1 MLELERK
8 RREKTMMRVGRRIG
22 LFLAAAL
29 VLSGCGN
36 GAAGSG
42 SSAAQ
47 TEAETSQASTERAS
61 ETAVTSLPQID
72 ATKWQYNSDDKVYWQ
87 TGISYCENPADEDY
101 ETLGIFVP
109 AAYMNAKDNGDG
121 TFTCAINSQATVEG
135 YTADSAPIVIPVN
148 TPGYSAMAAPTDYVT
163 DSASYTSAGFIYVA
177 AGCRGRDAGA
187 PAGVT
192 DLKAAIRYIRYNDGV
207 IPGDVDR
214 VFSFGMSG
222 GGAQSALL
230 GATGDSEDYEPYLT
244 AIGAV
249 AGVSD
254 AVTGSM
260 CWCPIT
266 ELDYADEAYEW
277 NLGNTRTDLTE
288 QEQTLSNGMAEAF
301 AQYINDLGLKDSSG
315 NALTLTESQDGIYQS
330 GTYYEY
336 LKGVVETSLNN
347 FLEDTTF
354 PYTIETKKGP
364 QGGGRGQGG
373 QKPDGAP
380 QDENGVPDDLKKADA
395 QNDGKQGDRPDG
407 TPGQGDPGADKDDN
421 KRTDNSVKAA
431 PENNGNAPVDKT
443 SEKPDDKA
451 APQGDKAP
459 NGDAAPAAG
468 NGAPDFYA
476 MDGVDRNLSTGGVTL
491 SGTYETA
498 QDYIDALNADG
509 TWVNYDSATNTA
521 TITSI
526 ADFTNACKR
535 ASKGIGAF
543 DALDESQAE
552 NTLFGYGDGT
562 TSHFDATLAEL
573 LKDDKTYGAAFT
585 EAMEKTDSEGNTVTE
600 RGNMYNPLYYLSS
613 YYDGYQK
620 STVADYWRIRTGI
633 AQSDT
638 SLTTEVNL
646 ALALKN
652 YGADVDFATIWG
664 EGHTMAESTGDS
676 TTNFIEW
683 VNKCLK

>member
-1 MLELERK
+1 
-8 RREKTMMRVGRRIG
+8 MMKVGRRIG

-29 VLSGCGN
+29 ILSGCSNSASGI
-36 GAAGSG
+36 G

-47 TEAETSQASTERAS
+47 TEAETSQAETERAG

-72 ATKWQYNSDDKVYWQ
+72 STKWQYNSDDKVYWQ
-87 TGISYCENPADEDY
+87 TGISYCENPADENY

-121 TFTCAINSQATVEG
+121 TFTCKINNQVAVKG

-148 TPGYSAMAAPTDYVT
+148 TPGYSAMEAPTDYVA
-163 DSASYTSAGFIYVA
+163 DSVSYTSAGFIYVA
-177 AGCRGRDAGA
+177 AGCRGCDAGA

-249 AGVSD
+249 SGVSD

-277 NLGNTRTDLTE
+277 NLGSTRTDLTE

-301 AQYINDLGLKDSSG
+301 ATYINELGLKDSSG
-315 NALTLTESQDGIYQS
+315 NALTLTESEEGIYQS

-354 PYTIETKKGP
+354 PYTVETKKGP
-364 QGGGRGQGG
+364 RGGGRDQDG
-373 QKPDGAP
+373 QKS
-380 QDENGVPDDLKKADA
+380 
-395 QNDGKQGDRPDG
+395 DG
-407 TPGQGDPGADKDDN
+407 TPG
-421 KRTDNSVKAA
+421 
-431 PENNGNAPVDKT
+431 
-443 SEKPDDKA
+443 
-451 APQGDKAP
+451 QGDKAP
-459 NGDAAPAAG
+459 NGDAAPDAG
-468 NGAPDFYA
+468 NGTLDFYA
-476 MDGVDRNLSTGGVTL
+476 MDGVDRNLATGGVTL

-509 TWVNYDSATNTA
+509 TWVNYDSAANTA

-573 LKDDKTYGAAFT
+573 LKDDATYGAAFA
-585 EAMEKTDSEGNTVTE
+585 EAMEKTDSEGKTVTE

-620 STVADYWRIRTGI
+620 STVANYWRIRTGI

-646 ALALKN
+646 MLALKN

-664 EGHTMAESTGDS
+664 EGHTMAESTGDYV
-676 TTNFIEW
+676 TNFIEW

>member
-1 MLELERK
+1 
-8 RREKTMMRVGRRIG
+8 MMKVGKRIG
-22 LFLAAAL
+22 LFLVAAL
-29 VLSGCGN
+29 ILSGCSN
-36 GAAGSG
+36 SAAGSG

-47 TEAETSQASTERAS
+47 TETETSQAETERVG

-72 ATKWQYNSDDKVYWQ
+72 STKWQYNSEDKVYWQ
-87 TGISYCENPADEDY
+87 TGISYCENPADENY
-101 ETLGIFVP
+101 ETLGIFIP

-121 TFTCAINSQATVEG
+121 TFTCKINNQVAVKG
-135 YTADSAPIVIPVN
+135 YTAASAPIVIPVN
-148 TPGYSAMAAPTDYVT
+148 TPGYSAIKAPTDYVT

-249 AGVSD
+249 SGVSD

-277 NLGNTRTDLTE
+277 NLGSTRTDLTE

-315 NALTLTESQDGIYQS
+315 NALTLTESEEGIYQS

-354 PYTIETKKGP
+354 PYTVETKKGP
-364 QGGGRGQGG
+364 RGGGRDKGG
-373 QKPDGAP
+373 QKPDEP
-380 QDENGVPDDLKKADA
+380 HE
-395 QNDGKQGDRPDG
+395 
-407 TPGQGDPGADKDDN
+407 
-421 KRTDNSVKAA
+421 
-431 PENNGNAPVDKT
+431 
-443 SEKPDDKA
+443 
-451 APQGDKAP
+451 QGDKAP
-459 NGDAAPAAG
+459 NGDAAPDAG
-468 NGAPDFYA
+468 NGAPDFYT

-509 TWVNYDSATNTA
+509 TWVNYDSAANTA

-573 LKDDKTYGAAFT
+573 LKDDATYGATFA
-585 EAMEKTDSEGNTVTE
+585 EAMEKTDSEGKTVTE
-600 RGNMYNPLYYLSS
+600 RGNMYNPLYYLSG

-620 STVADYWRIRTGI
+620 STVADHWRIRTGI

>member
-1 MLELERK
+1 MEHNDVGK
-8 RREKTMMRVGRRIG
+8 GEKIMVRVGRRIG

-29 VLSGCGN
+29 VLSGCSN
-36 GAAGSG
+36 NAAGNG

-47 TEAETSQASTERAS
+47 TETETSQAATERAG

-72 ATKWQYNSDDKVYWQ
+72 STKWKYNSDDKVYWQ
-87 TGISYCENPADEDY
+87 TGISYCADPADEKY

-121 TFTCAINSQATVEG
+121 TFTCTINNQAAVKG

-148 TPGYSAMAAPTDYVT
+148 TPGYSAMAAPTDYVA
-163 DSASYTSAGFIYVA
+163 DSASYTDAGFIYVA

-230 GATGDSEDYEPYLT
+230 GATGDSEDYESYLT
-244 AIGAV
+244 VIGAV
-249 AGVSD
+249 SGVSD

-288 QEQTLSNGMAEAF
+288 KEQTLSDQMAEAF
-301 AQYINDLGLKDSSG
+301 AKYINDLGLKDASG
-315 NALTLTESQDGIYQS
+315 NTLTLEESENGIYQA

-336 LKGVVETSLNN
+336 LKGVVENSLNN

-364 QGGGRGQGG
+364 QDGGRGQGG
-373 QKPDGAP
+373 KKPDGAP
-380 QDENGVPDDLKKADA
+380 QDENGGHKPDGASTDGNRVPQDGKMADG
-395 QNDGKQGDRPDG
+395 QNDGKTDQNMTEENKAGDVP
-407 TPGQGDPGADKDDN
+407 AEA
-421 KRTDNSVKAA
+421 V
-431 PENNGNAPVDKT
+431 PENNGKSL
-443 SEKPDDKA
+443 SEKSPEGKVAADGATPDT
-451 APQGDKAP
+451 
-459 NGDAAPAAG
+459 G
-468 NGAPDFYA
+468 NGTPDFYA

-562 TSHFDATLAEL
+562 TSHFDATLADL
-573 LKDDKTYGAAFT
+573 LNDDETYGAAFT
-585 EAMEKTDSEGNTVTE
+585 EAMEKTDSEGKTVTE
-600 RGNMYNPLYYLSS
+600 RGNMYNPLYYLSA

-620 STVADYWRIRTGI
+620 STVAGYWRIRTGI

-638 SLTTEVNL
+638 ALTTEVNL
-646 ALALKN
+646 ALVLKN

>member
-1 MLELERK
+1 MEHNDVGKGE
-8 RREKTMMRVGRRIG
+8 ESMVRVGRRIV

-29 VLSGCGN
+29 VLSGCSN
-36 GAAGSG
+36 HAAENG

-47 TEAETSQASTERAS
+47 TETETSQAETERTGG
-61 ETAVTSLPQID
+61 TAVTSLPQID
-72 ATKWQYNSDDKVYWQ
+72 ATKWKYNSDGKVYWQ
-87 TGISYCENPADEDY
+87 TGISYCADPADEEY

-121 TFTCAINSQATVEG
+121 TFTCTINSQAAVKG

-148 TPGYSAMAAPTDYVT
+148 TPGYSAMTAPTDYVA
-163 DSASYTSAGFIYVA
+163 DSASYTAAGFIYVA

-249 AGVSD
+249 SGVSD

-277 NLGNTRTDLTE
+277 NLGSTRTDLTE

-315 NALTLTESQDGIYQS
+315 NVLTLTESEEGIYQS

-354 PYTIETKKGP
+354 PYTVETKKGP
-364 QGGGRGQGG
+364 RGGGGR
-373 QKPDGAP
+373 P
-380 QDENGVPDDLKKADA
+380 
-395 QNDGKQGDRPDG
+395 DGKQAQGTSDENKAGDDTTKTRTEKNRKASEEK
-407 TPGQGDPGADKDDN
+407 TPEDKNAD
-421 KRTDNSVKAA
+421 
-431 PENNGNAPVDKT
+431 
-443 SEKPDDKA
+443 
-451 APQGDKAP
+451 
-459 NGDAAPAAG
+459 GDAASDKG

-476 MDGVDRNLSTGGVTL
+476 IDGVDRNLSTGGVTL
-491 SGTYETA
+491 SGTYETV

-509 TWVNYDSATNTA
+509 TWVNYDGATNTA

-573 LKDDKTYGAAFT
+573 LKDDETYGAAFT
-585 EAMEKTDSEGNTVTE
+585 EAMEKTDSQGNTVTE
-600 RGNMYNPLYYLSS
+600 RGNMYNPLYYLSN

-646 ALALKN
+646 VLALRN
-652 YGADVDFATIWG
+652 YGADVDFAPIWG

-676 TTNFIEW
+676 VTNFIEW

>member
-1 MLELERK
+1 MEHNDVGKGE
-8 RREKTMMRVGRRIG
+8 ESMVRVGRRIG

-29 VLSGCGN
+29 VLSGCSN
-36 GAAGSG
+36 HAAENG

-47 TEAETSQASTERAS
+47 TETETSQAETERAGG
-61 ETAVTSLPQID
+61 TAVTSLPQID
-72 ATKWQYNSDDKVYWQ
+72 ATKWKYNSDDKVYWQ
-87 TGISYCENPADEDY
+87 TGISYCADPADEEY
-101 ETLGIFVP
+101 EMLGIFVP

-121 TFTCAINSQATVEG
+121 TFTCTINSQAAVKG

-148 TPGYSAMAAPTDYVT
+148 TPGYSAMTAPTDYVA
-163 DSASYTSAGFIYVA
+163 DSASYTAAGFIYVA

-249 AGVSD
+249 SGVSD

-315 NALTLTESQDGIYQS
+315 NVLTLTESEEGIYRS

-354 PYTIETKKGP
+354 PYTVETKKGR

-373 QKPDGAP
+373 QKPDGT
-380 QDENGVPDDLKKADA
+380 L
-395 QNDGKQGDRPDG
+395 
-407 TPGQGDPGADKDDN
+407 GQGD
-421 KRTDNSVKAA
+421 
-431 PENNGNAPVDKT
+431 
-443 SEKPDDKA
+443 
-451 APQGDKAP
+451 
-459 NGDAAPAAG
+459 
-468 NGAPDFYA
+468 PDFYA

-498 QDYIDALNADG
+498 QDYIDSLNADG
-509 TWVNYDSATNTA
+509 TWINYDSAANTA

-562 TSHFDATLAEL
+562 TSHFDATLADL
-573 LKDDKTYGAAFT
+573 LKNDETYGAAFT
-585 EAMEKTDSEGNTVTE
+585 EAMEKTDSEGKTVTE
-600 RGNMYNPLYYLSS
+600 RGNMYNPLYYLSG

-652 YGADVDFATIWG
+652 YGVDVDFATIWG

-676 TTNFIEW
+676 VTNFIEW

>member
-1 MLELERK
+1 MEHNDVGKGE
-8 RREKTMMRVGRRIG
+8 ESMVRVGRRIV

-29 VLSGCGN
+29 VLSGCSN
-36 GAAGSG
+36 HAAENG

-47 TEAETSQASTERAS
+47 TETETSQAETERTGG
-61 ETAVTSLPQID
+61 TAVTSLPQID
-72 ATKWQYNSDDKVYWQ
+72 ATKWKYNSDGKVYWQ
-87 TGISYCENPADEDY
+87 TGISYCADPADEEY

-121 TFTCAINSQATVEG
+121 TFTCTINSQAAVKG

-148 TPGYSAMAAPTDYVT
+148 TPGYSAMTAPTDYVA
-163 DSASYTSAGFIYVA
+163 DSASYTAAGFIYVA

-249 AGVSD
+249 SGVSD

-277 NLGNTRTDLTE
+277 NLGSTRTDLTE

-315 NALTLTESQDGIYQS
+315 NVLTLTESEEGIYQS

-354 PYTIETKKGP
+354 PYTVETKKGP
-364 QGGGRGQGG
+364 RGGGGR
-373 QKPDGAP
+373 P
-380 QDENGVPDDLKKADA
+380 
-395 QNDGKQGDRPDG
+395 DGKQAQGTSDENKAGDDTAKIRAEKNRKASEEK
-407 TPGQGDPGADKDDN
+407 TPEDKNAD
-421 KRTDNSVKAA
+421 
-431 PENNGNAPVDKT
+431 
-443 SEKPDDKA
+443 
-451 APQGDKAP
+451 
-459 NGDAAPAAG
+459 GDAASDKG

-476 MDGVDRNLSTGGVTL
+476 IDGVDRNLSTGGVTL
-491 SGTYETA
+491 SGTYETV

-509 TWVNYDSATNTA
+509 TWVNYDGATNTA

-562 TSHFDATLAEL
+562 TSHFDATLAAL
-573 LKDDKTYGAAFT
+573 LKDDETYGAAFT
-585 EAMEKTDSEGNTVTE
+585 EAMEKTDSQGNTVTE
-600 RGNMYNPLYYLSS
+600 RGNMYNPLYYLSN

-646 ALALKN
+646 VLALRN
-652 YGADVDFATIWG
+652 YGADVDFAPIWG

-676 TTNFIEW
+676 VTNFIEW

>member
-1 MLELERK
+1 MEHNDVGKGE
-8 RREKTMMRVGRRIG
+8 ESMVRVGRRIV

-29 VLSGCGN
+29 VLSGCSN
-36 GAAGSG
+36 HAAENG

-47 TEAETSQASTERAS
+47 TETETSQAETERTGG
-61 ETAVTSLPQID
+61 TAVTSLPQID
-72 ATKWQYNSDDKVYWQ
+72 ATKWKYNSDGKVYWQ
-87 TGISYCENPADEDY
+87 TGISYCADPADEEY

-121 TFTCAINSQATVEG
+121 TFTCTINSQAAVKG

-148 TPGYSAMAAPTDYVT
+148 TPGYSAMTGPTDYVT
-163 DSASYTSAGFIYVA
+163 DSASYTGAGFIYVA

-249 AGVSD
+249 SGVSD

-277 NLGNTRTDLTE
+277 NLGSTRTDLTE

-315 NALTLTESQDGIYQS
+315 NVLTLTESEEGIYQS

-354 PYTIETKKGP
+354 PYTVETKKGR

-373 QKPDGAP
+373 QKPDGT
-380 QDENGVPDDLKKADA
+380 L
-395 QNDGKQGDRPDG
+395 
-407 TPGQGDPGADKDDN
+407 GQGD
-421 KRTDNSVKAA
+421 
-431 PENNGNAPVDKT
+431 
-443 SEKPDDKA
+443 
-451 APQGDKAP
+451 
-459 NGDAAPAAG
+459 
-468 NGAPDFYA
+468 PDFYA
-476 MDGVDRNLSTGGVTL
+476 MDGVDRNLSTRGVTF

-509 TWVNYDSATNTA
+509 TWINYDSAANTA

-562 TSHFDATLAEL
+562 TSHFDATLADL
-573 LKDDKTYGAAFT
+573 LKNDETYGAAFT
-585 EAMEKTDSEGNTVTE
+585 EAMEKTDPEGKTVTE
-600 RGNMYNPLYYLSS
+600 RGNMYNPLYYLSG

-652 YGADVDFATIWG
+652 YGVDVDFATIWG
-664 EGHTMAESTGDS
+664 GGHTMAESTGDS
-676 TTNFIEW
+676 VTNFIEW

>member
-1 MLELERK
+1 
-8 RREKTMMRVGRRIG
+8 MMRVGRRIG

-29 VLSGCGN
+29 VLSGCSN

-42 SSAAQ
+42 STAAQ
-47 TEAETSQASTERAS
+47 TEAETSQAETERAS
-61 ETAVTSLPQID
+61 GTAVTSLPQID
-72 ATKWQYNSDDKVYWQ
+72 STKWQYNSDDKVYWQ

-121 TFTCAINSQATVEG
+121 TFTCEINSQATVEG

-249 AGVSD
+249 SGVSD

-315 NALTLTESQDGIYQS
+315 NVLTLTESEDGIYQS

-380 QDENGVPDDLKKADA
+380 N
-395 QNDGKQGDRPDG
+395 
-407 TPGQGDPGADKDDN
+407 
-421 KRTDNSVKAA
+421 
-431 PENNGNAPVDKT
+431 
-443 SEKPDDKA
+443 DKA

-459 NGDAAPAAG
+459 NGEKTQNGADSQNGDKAPNGDAAPDAG

-498 QDYIDALNADG
+498 QDYINALNADG

-552 NTLFGYGDGT
+552 NTLFGYGDST
-562 TSHFDATLAEL
+562 TSHFDATLADL
-573 LKDDKTYGAAFT
+573 LKDDETYGAAFT

-613 YYDGYQK
+613 YYDGYQE

>member
-1 MLELERK
+1 
-8 RREKTMMRVGRRIG
+8 MMKVGKRIG
-22 LFLAAAL
+22 LFLVAAL
-29 VLSGCGN
+29 ILSGCSN
-36 GAAGSG
+36 SAAGSG

-47 TEAETSQASTERAS
+47 TETETSQAETERVG

-72 ATKWQYNSDDKVYWQ
+72 STKWQYNSEDKVYWQ
-87 TGISYCENPADEDY
+87 TGISYCENPADENY
-101 ETLGIFVP
+101 ETLGIFIP

-121 TFTCAINSQATVEG
+121 TFTCEINNQAAVQG

-148 TPGYSAMAAPTDYVT
+148 TPGYSAMEAPTDYVT
-163 DSASYTSAGFIYVA
+163 DSVSYTSAGFIYVA

-230 GATGDSEDYEPYLT
+230 GATGDSEEYEPYLT

-249 AGVSD
+249 SGVSD

-277 NLGNTRTDLTE
+277 NLGNTRTALTE

-301 AQYINDLGLKDSSG
+301 ATYINELGLKDSSG
-315 NALTLTESQDGIYQS
+315 NALTLTESESGVYQS

-336 LKGVVETSLNN
+336 LKEVVETSLNN

-354 PYTIETKKGP
+354 PYTVETKKGP
-364 QGGGRGQGG
+364 RGGGRDQGG
-373 QKPDGAP
+373 QKS
-380 QDENGVPDDLKKADA
+380 
-395 QNDGKQGDRPDG
+395 DG
-407 TPGQGDPGADKDDN
+407 TPGQGDH
-421 KRTDNSVKAA
+421 
-431 PENNGNAPVDKT
+431 
-443 SEKPDDKA
+443 
-451 APQGDKAP
+451 
-459 NGDAAPAAG
+459 
-468 NGAPDFYA
+468 DFYA
-476 MDGVDRNLSTGGVTL
+476 MDGVDRNLSTGGVTI

-521 TITSI
+521 AITSI

-573 LKDDKTYGAAFT
+573 LKDDETYGAAFT
-585 EAMEKTDSEGNTVTE
+585 EAMEKTDSEGKTVTE

-620 STVADYWRIRTGI
+620 STVANYWRIRTGI

-646 ALALKN
+646 MLALKN

>member
-1 MLELERK
+1 
-8 RREKTMMRVGRRIG
+8 MMKVGKRIG
-22 LFLAAAL
+22 LFLVAAL
-29 VLSGCGN
+29 ILSGCSN
-36 GAAGSG
+36 SAAGSG

-47 TEAETSQASTERAS
+47 TETETSQAETERVG

-72 ATKWQYNSDDKVYWQ
+72 STKWQYNSEDKVYWQ
-87 TGISYCENPADEDY
+87 TGISYCENPADENY
-101 ETLGIFVP
+101 ETLGIFIP

-121 TFTCAINSQATVEG
+121 TFTCKINNQVAVKG
-135 YTADSAPIVIPVN
+135 YTAASAPIVIPVN
-148 TPGYSAMAAPTDYVT
+148 TPGYSAIKAPTDYVT
-163 DSASYTSAGFIYVA
+163 DSASYTSAGFIYVV

-249 AGVSD
+249 SGVSD

-277 NLGNTRTDLTE
+277 NLGSTRTDLTE

-315 NALTLTESQDGIYQS
+315 NALTLTESEEGIYQS

-354 PYTIETKKGP
+354 PYTVETKKGP
-364 QGGGRGQGG
+364 RGGGRDQGG
-373 QKPDGAP
+373 QKPDEP
-380 QDENGVPDDLKKADA
+380 HE
-395 QNDGKQGDRPDG
+395 
-407 TPGQGDPGADKDDN
+407 
-421 KRTDNSVKAA
+421 
-431 PENNGNAPVDKT
+431 
-443 SEKPDDKA
+443 
-451 APQGDKAP
+451 QGDKAP
-459 NGDAAPAAG
+459 NGDAAPDAG
-468 NGAPDFYA
+468 NGAPDFYT

-509 TWVNYDSATNTA
+509 TWVNYDSAANTA

-573 LKDDKTYGAAFT
+573 LKDDATYGATFA
-585 EAMEKTDSEGNTVTE
+585 EAMEKTDSEGKTVTE
-600 RGNMYNPLYYLSS
+600 RGNMYNPLYYLSG

-620 STVADYWRIRTGI
+620 STVADHWRIRTGI

-683 VNKCLK
+683 VNKCLN

>member
-1 MLELERK
+1 
-8 RREKTMMRVGRRIG
+8 MMKVGKQIG
-22 LFLAAAL
+22 LFLVAAL
-29 VLSGCGN
+29 ILSGCSN
-36 GAAGSG
+36 SAAGSG

-47 TEAETSQASTERAS
+47 TETETSQAETERVG

-72 ATKWQYNSDDKVYWQ
+72 STKWQYNSEDKVYWQ
-87 TGISYCENPADEDY
+87 TGISYCENPADENY
-101 ETLGIFVP
+101 ETLGIFIP

-121 TFTCAINSQATVEG
+121 TFTCKINNQVAVKG
-135 YTADSAPIVIPVN
+135 YTAASAPIVIPVN
-148 TPGYSAMAAPTDYVT
+148 TPGYSAIKAPTDYVT
-163 DSASYTSAGFIYVA
+163 ASVSYTSTGFIYVA

-249 AGVSD
+249 SGVSD

-277 NLGNTRTDLTE
+277 NLGSTRTDLTE
-288 QEQTLSNGMAEAF
+288 QEQTLSNGMAGAF

-315 NALTLTESQDGIYQS
+315 NALTLTESEEGIYQS

-354 PYTIETKKGP
+354 PYTVETKKGP
-364 QGGGRGQGG
+364 RGGGRDQGG
-373 QKPDGAP
+373 QKPDETHEQGDSVANKG
-380 QDENGVPDDLKKADA
+380 DNITTDDSMKAALK
-395 QNDGKQGDRPDG
+395 NDGNVP
-407 TPGQGDPGADKDDN
+407 TDK
-421 KRTDNSVKAA
+421 
-431 PENNGNAPVDKT
+431 P
-443 SEKPDDKA
+443 SEKSEDKA
-451 APQGDKAP
+451 APRGDKAP
-459 NGDAAPAAG
+459 NGDA
-468 NGAPDFYA
+468 APDFYA

-509 TWVNYDSATNTA
+509 TWVNYDSAANTA

-573 LKDDKTYGAAFT
+573 LKDDATYGATFA
-585 EAMEKTDSEGNTVTE
+585 EAMEKTDSEGKTVTE
-600 RGNMYNPLYYLSS
+600 RGNMYNPLYYLSG

-620 STVADYWRIRTGI
+620 STVADHWRIRTGI

-652 YGADVDFATIWG
+652 YGAKAIRWQRAPGTLRRTLLSGLISV
-664 EGHTMAESTGDS
+664 
-676 TTNFIEW
+676 
-683 VNKCLK
+683 

>member
-1 MLELERK
+1 MERK
-8 RREKTMMRVGRRIG
+8 RRETIIMKVGKQIG
-22 LFLAAAL
+22 LFLVAAL
-29 VLSGCGN
+29 ILSGCSN
-36 GAAGSG
+36 SAAGSG

-47 TEAETSQASTERAS
+47 TETETSQAETERVG

-72 ATKWQYNSDDKVYWQ
+72 STKWQYNSEDKVYWQ
-87 TGISYCENPADEDY
+87 TGISYCENPADENY
-101 ETLGIFVP
+101 ETLGIFIP

-121 TFTCAINSQATVEG
+121 TFTCKINNQVAVKG
-135 YTADSAPIVIPVN
+135 YTAASAPIVIPVN
-148 TPGYSAMAAPTDYVT
+148 TPGYSAIKAPTDYVT
-163 DSASYTSAGFIYVA
+163 DSTSYTSAGFIYVA

-249 AGVSD
+249 SGVSD

-266 ELDYADEAYEW
+266 ELDYADETYEW
-277 NLGNTRTDLTE
+277 NLGSTRTDLTE
-288 QEQTLSNGMAEAF
+288 QEQMLSNGMAEAF

-315 NALTLTESQDGIYQS
+315 NALTLTESEEGIYQS

-354 PYTIETKKGP
+354 PYTVETKKGP
-364 QGGGRGQGG
+364 RGGGRDQGG
-373 QKPDGAP
+373 QKPDEP
-380 QDENGVPDDLKKADA
+380 HE
-395 QNDGKQGDRPDG
+395 
-407 TPGQGDPGADKDDN
+407 
-421 KRTDNSVKAA
+421 
-431 PENNGNAPVDKT
+431 
-443 SEKPDDKA
+443 
-451 APQGDKAP
+451 QGDKAP
-459 NGDAAPAAG
+459 NGDAAPDAG

-509 TWVNYDSATNTA
+509 TWVNYDSAANTA

-526 ADFTNACKR
+526 ADFTSACKR

-573 LKDDKTYGAAFT
+573 LKDDETYGAAFT
-585 EAMEKTDSEGNTVTE
+585 EAMEKTDSEGKTVTE

-620 STVADYWRIRTGI
+620 STVANYWRIRTGI

-646 ALALKN
+646 MLALKN
-652 YGADVDFATIWG
+652 YGVDVDFATIWG

>member
-1 MLELERK
+1 
-8 RREKTMMRVGRRIG
+8 MMKVGKRIG
-22 LFLAAAL
+22 LFLVAAL
-29 VLSGCGN
+29 ILSGCSN
-36 GAAGSG
+36 SAAGSG

-47 TEAETSQASTERAS
+47 TETETSQAETERIG
-61 ETAVTSLPQID
+61 ETAVTSLSQID
-72 ATKWQYNSDDKVYWQ
+72 STKWQYNSEDKVYWQ
-87 TGISYCENPADEDY
+87 TGISYCENPADENY
-101 ETLGIFVP
+101 ETLGIFIP
-109 AAYMNAKDNGDG
+109 AAYMHAKDNGDG
-121 TFTCAINSQATVEG
+121 TFTCKINNQVAVKG
-135 YTADSAPIVIPVN
+135 YTAASAPIVIPVN
-148 TPGYSAMAAPTDYVT
+148 TPGYSAIKAPADYVT

-249 AGVSD
+249 SGVSD
-254 AVTGSM
+254 AVTSSM

-277 NLGNTRTDLTE
+277 NLGSTRTDLTE

-315 NALTLTESQDGIYQS
+315 NVLTLTESEEGIYQS

-354 PYTIETKKGP
+354 PYTVETKKGP
-364 QGGGRGQGG
+364 RGGGRDQGG
-373 QKPDGAP
+373 QKPDETHEQGDSVANKG
-380 QDENGVPDDLKKADA
+380 DNKTTDDSVKVALE
-395 QNDGKQGDRPDG
+395 NDGNVP
-407 TPGQGDPGADKDDN
+407 ADK
-421 KRTDNSVKAA
+421 
-431 PENNGNAPVDKT
+431 P
-443 SEKPDDKA
+443 SEKSEDKA

-459 NGDAAPAAG
+459 NGEKTQNSAYSRNGGKAPNGDAAPDAG

-476 MDGVDRNLSTGGVTL
+476 MDGVDRNISPGGVTI

-521 TITSI
+521 AITSI
-526 ADFTNACKR
+526 ADFTSACKR

-562 TSHFDATLAEL
+562 ASHFDATLAEL
-573 LKDDKTYGAAFT
+573 LKDDETYGAAFT
-585 EAMEKTDSEGNTVTE
+585 EAMEKTDSEGKTVTE
-600 RGNMYNPLYYLSS
+600 RGNMYNPLYYLSG

-620 STVADYWRIRTGI
+620 STVANYWRIRTGI

-646 ALALKN
+646 MLALKN

>member
-1 MLELERK
+1 
-8 RREKTMMRVGRRIG
+8 MMKVGRRIG

-29 VLSGCGN
+29 ILSGCSNSASGI
-36 GAAGSG
+36 G

-47 TEAETSQASTERAS
+47 TEAETSQAETERAG

-72 ATKWQYNSDDKVYWQ
+72 STKWQYNSDDKVYWQ
-87 TGISYCENPADEDY
+87 TGISYCENPADENY

-121 TFTCAINSQATVEG
+121 TFTCKINNQVAVKG

-148 TPGYSAMAAPTDYVT
+148 TPGYSAMEAPTDYVA
-163 DSASYTSAGFIYVA
+163 DSVSYTSAGFIYVA

-214 VFSFGMSG
+214 IFSFGMSG

-249 AGVSD
+249 SGISD

-301 AQYINDLGLKDSSG
+301 VQYINDLGLKDSSG
-315 NALTLTESQDGIYQS
+315 NKLTLTESEEGIYQS

-354 PYTIETKKGP
+354 PYTVETKKGP
-364 QGGGRGQGG
+364 RGGGGRSDGQKPDGAPQGENSG

-380 QDENGVPDDLKKADA
+380 QDGNGMPDDMQK
-395 QNDGKQGDRPDG
+395 DGQKDGRPDG
-407 TPGQGDPGADKDDN
+407 
-421 KRTDNSVKAA
+421 
-431 PENNGNAPVDKT
+431 
-443 SEKPDDKA
+443 
-451 APQGDKAP
+451 
-459 NGDAAPAAG
+459 DAASDKG

-562 TSHFDATLAEL
+562 TSHFDATLADL
-573 LKDDKTYGAAFT
+573 LKDDETYGAAFT
-585 EAMEKTDSEGNTVTE
+585 EAMEKTDSQGNTVTE

-676 TTNFIEW
+676 VTNFIEW

>member
-1 MLELERK
+1 MEHNDVGKGE
-8 RREKTMMRVGRRIG
+8 ESMVRVGRRIG

-29 VLSGCGN
+29 VLSGCSN
-36 GAAGSG
+36 HAAENG

-47 TEAETSQASTERAS
+47 TETETSQAETERAGG
-61 ETAVTSLPQID
+61 TAVTSLPQID
-72 ATKWQYNSDDKVYWQ
+72 ATKWKYNSDDKVYWQ
-87 TGISYCENPADEDY
+87 TGISYCADPADEEY
-101 ETLGIFVP
+101 EMLGIFVP

-121 TFTCAINSQATVEG
+121 TFTCTINSQAAVKG

-148 TPGYSAMAAPTDYVT
+148 TPGYSAMTAPTDYVA
-163 DSASYTSAGFIYVA
+163 DSASYTAAGFIYVA

-249 AGVSD
+249 SGVSD

-315 NALTLTESQDGIYQS
+315 NVLTLTESEEGIYQS

-354 PYTIETKKGP
+354 PYTVETKKGR

-373 QKPDGAP
+373 QKPDGAL
-380 QDENGVPDDLKKADA
+380 QDGHGMPDDMQKGDA
-395 QNDGKQGDRPDG
+395 PADGKQSGRP
-407 TPGQGDPGADKDDN
+407 
-421 KRTDNSVKAA
+421 
-431 PENNGNAPVDKT
+431 NGNAG
-443 SEKPDDKA
+443 
-451 APQGDKAP
+451 QGT
-459 NGDAAPAAG
+459 
-468 NGAPDFYA
+468 PDFYA

-498 QDYIDALNADG
+498 QDYIDSLNADG
-509 TWVNYDSATNTA
+509 TWINYDSAANTA

-552 NTLFGYGDGT
+552 NTLFGYGAGT
-562 TSHFDATLAEL
+562 TSHFDATLADL
-573 LKDDKTYGAAFT
+573 LKNDETYGAAFT
-585 EAMEKTDSEGNTVTE
+585 EAMEKTDSEGKTVTE
-600 RGNMYNPLYYLSS
+600 RGNMYNPLYYLSG

-652 YGADVDFATIWG
+652 YGVDVDFATIWG

-676 TTNFIEW
+676 VTNFIEW

>member
-1 MLELERK
+1 
-8 RREKTMMRVGRRIG
+8 MMKVGRRIG

-29 VLSGCGN
+29 ILSGCSN
-36 GAAGSG
+36 SAAEIG

-47 TEAETSQASTERAS
+47 TEAETSQAETERAG

-72 ATKWQYNSDDKVYWQ
+72 STKWQYNSDDKIYWQ
-87 TGISYCENPADEDY
+87 TGISYCENPADENY
-101 ETLGIFVP
+101 ETLGIFIP

-121 TFTCAINSQATVEG
+121 TFTCEINNQAAVQG

-148 TPGYSAMAAPTDYVT
+148 TPGYSAMEAPTDYVT
-163 DSASYTSAGFIYVA
+163 DSVSYTSAGFIYVA

-222 GGAQSALL
+222 GGAQIALL
-230 GATGDSEDYEPYLT
+230 GATGDSEEYEPYLT

-249 AGVSD
+249 SGVSD

-277 NLGNTRTDLTE
+277 NLGNTRTALTE

-301 AQYINDLGLKDSSG
+301 ATYINELGLKDSSG
-315 NALTLTESQDGIYQS
+315 NALTLTESESGVYQS

-336 LKGVVETSLNN
+336 LKEVVETSLNN

-354 PYTIETKKGP
+354 PYTVETKKGP
-364 QGGGRGQGG
+364 RGGGRDQGG
-373 QKPDGAP
+373 QKS
-380 QDENGVPDDLKKADA
+380 
-395 QNDGKQGDRPDG
+395 DG
-407 TPGQGDPGADKDDN
+407 TPGQGDH
-421 KRTDNSVKAA
+421 
-431 PENNGNAPVDKT
+431 
-443 SEKPDDKA
+443 
-451 APQGDKAP
+451 
-459 NGDAAPAAG
+459 
-468 NGAPDFYA
+468 DFYA
-476 MDGVDRNLSTGGVTL
+476 MDGVDRNLSTGGVTI

-521 TITSI
+521 AITSI

-573 LKDDKTYGAAFT
+573 LKDDETYGAAFT
-585 EAMEKTDSEGNTVTE
+585 EAMEKTDSEGKTVTE
-600 RGNMYNPLYYLSS
+600 RGNMYNPLYYLSG

-652 YGADVDFATIWG
+652 YGVDVDFATIWG

-676 TTNFIEW
+676 VTNFIEW

>member
-1 MLELERK
+1 MEHNDVGK
-8 RREKTMMRVGRRIG
+8 GEKIMVRVGRRIG

-29 VLSGCGN
+29 VLSGCSN
-36 GAAGSG
+36 NAAGNG

-47 TEAETSQASTERAS
+47 TETETSQAATERAG

-72 ATKWQYNSDDKVYWQ
+72 STKWKYNSDDKVYWQ
-87 TGISYCENPADEDY
+87 TGISYCADPADEKY

-121 TFTCAINSQATVEG
+121 TFTCTINNQAAVKG

-148 TPGYSAMAAPTDYVT
+148 TPGYSAMAAPTDYVA
-163 DSASYTSAGFIYVA
+163 DSASYTDAGFIYVA

-230 GATGDSEDYEPYLT
+230 GATGDSEDYESYLT
-244 AIGAV
+244 VIGAV
-249 AGVSD
+249 SGVSD

-288 QEQTLSNGMAEAF
+288 KEQTLSDQMAEAF
-301 AQYINDLGLKDSSG
+301 AKYINDLGLKDASG
-315 NALTLTESQDGIYQS
+315 NTLTLEESENGIYQA

-336 LKGVVETSLNN
+336 LKGVVENSLNN

-373 QKPDGAP
+373 KKPDVAT
-380 QDENGVPDDLKKADA
+380 PD
-395 QNDGKQGDRPDG
+395 
-407 TPGQGDPGADKDDN
+407 T
-421 KRTDNSVKAA
+421 
-431 PENNGNAPVDKT
+431 
-443 SEKPDDKA
+443 
-451 APQGDKAP
+451 
-459 NGDAAPAAG
+459 G
-468 NGAPDFYA
+468 NGTPDFYA

-562 TSHFDATLAEL
+562 TSHFDATLADL
-573 LKDDKTYGAAFT
+573 LNDDETYGAAFT
-585 EAMEKTDSEGNTVTE
+585 EAMEKTDSEGKTVTE
-600 RGNMYNPLYYLSS
+600 RGNMYNPLYYLSA

-620 STVADYWRIRTGI
+620 STVAGYWRIRTGI

-638 SLTTEVNL
+638 ALTTEVNL
-646 ALALKN
+646 ALVLKN

>member
-1 MLELERK
+1 
-8 RREKTMMRVGRRIG
+8 MMKVGRRIG

-29 VLSGCGN
+29 ILSGCSNSASGI
-36 GAAGSG
+36 G

-47 TEAETSQASTERAS
+47 TEAETSQAETERTG

-72 ATKWQYNSDDKVYWQ
+72 STEWQYNSDDKVYWQ
-87 TGISYCENPADEDY
+87 TGISYCENPADENY

-121 TFTCAINSQATVEG
+121 TFTCKINNQVAVKG

-148 TPGYSAMAAPTDYVT
+148 TPGYSAMEAPTDYVA
-163 DSASYTSAGFIYVA
+163 DSVSYTSAGFIYVA

-214 VFSFGMSG
+214 IFSFGMSG

-249 AGVSD
+249 SGISD

-301 AQYINDLGLKDSSG
+301 ATYINELGLKDASG
-315 NALTLTESQDGIYQS
+315 NELTLTESEDGVYQS

-347 FLEDTTF
+347 FLKDTTF
-354 PYTIETKKGP
+354 PYTVETKKGP
-364 QGGGRGQGG
+364 RGGGRDQGG
-373 QKPDGAP
+373 QKPDG
-380 QDENGVPDDLKKADA
+380 
-395 QNDGKQGDRPDG
+395 
-407 TPGQGDPGADKDDN
+407 TPGQGNPGANKGDN
-421 KRTDNSVKAA
+421 KTTEDSVKAT
-431 PENNGNAPVDKT
+431 PENDGNAPADKK
-443 SEKPDDKA
+443 SEKPEDKA

-459 NGDAAPAAG
+459 NGDAAPDAE

-476 MDGVDRNLSTGGVTL
+476 MDGVDRNLATGGVIL

-509 TWVNYDSATNTA
+509 TWVNYDSAANTA

-573 LKDDKTYGAAFT
+573 LKDDETYGAAFA
-585 EAMEKTDSEGNTVTE
+585 EAMEKTDSEGKTVTE
-600 RGNMYNPLYYLSS
+600 RGNMYNPLYYLSG
-613 YYDGYQK
+613 YYAGYQK

-676 TTNFIEW
+676 VTNFIEW

>member
-1 MLELERK
+1 
-8 RREKTMMRVGRRIG
+8 
-22 LFLAAAL
+22 
-29 VLSGCGN
+29 
-36 GAAGSG
+36 
-42 SSAAQ
+42 
-47 TEAETSQASTERAS
+47 
-61 ETAVTSLPQID
+61 
-72 ATKWQYNSDDKVYWQ
+72 
-87 TGISYCENPADEDY
+87 
-101 ETLGIFVP
+101 
-109 AAYMNAKDNGDG
+109 MNAKDNGDG
-121 TFTCAINSQATVEG
+121 TFTCKINNQVAVKG

-148 TPGYSAMAAPTDYVT
+148 TPGYSAMEAPTDYVA
-163 DSASYTSAGFIYVA
+163 DSVSYTSAGFIYVA

-214 VFSFGMSG
+214 IFSFGMSG

-249 AGVSD
+249 SGISD

-277 NLGNTRTDLTE
+277 NLGSTRTDLTE

-315 NALTLTESQDGIYQS
+315 NVLTLTESEEGIYQS

-354 PYTIETKKGP
+354 PYTVETKKGP
-364 QGGGRGQGG
+364 RGGGGRSDGQKPDGAPQGENSG

-380 QDENGVPDDLKKADA
+380 QDGNGMPDDMQK
-395 QNDGKQGDRPDG
+395 DGQKDGRPDG
-407 TPGQGDPGADKDDN
+407 
-421 KRTDNSVKAA
+421 
-431 PENNGNAPVDKT
+431 
-443 SEKPDDKA
+443 
-451 APQGDKAP
+451 
-459 NGDAAPAAG
+459 DAASDKG

-562 TSHFDATLAEL
+562 TSHFDATLADL
-573 LKDDKTYGAAFT
+573 LKDDETYGAAFT
-585 EAMEKTDSEGNTVTE
+585 EAMEKTDSQGNTVTE

-676 TTNFIEW
+676 VTNFIEW

>member
-1 MLELERK
+1 
-8 RREKTMMRVGRRIG
+8 MMKVGRRIG

-29 VLSGCGN
+29 ILSGCSNSASGI
-36 GAAGSG
+36 G

-47 TEAETSQASTERAS
+47 TEAETSQAETERAG

-72 ATKWQYNSDDKVYWQ
+72 STKWQYNSDDKVYWQ
-87 TGISYCENPADEDY
+87 TGISYCENPADENY

-121 TFTCAINSQATVEG
+121 TFTCKINNQVAVKG

-148 TPGYSAMAAPTDYVT
+148 TPGYSAMEAPTDYVA
-163 DSASYTSAGFIYVA
+163 DSVSYTSAGFIYVA

-214 VFSFGMSG
+214 IFSFGMSG

-249 AGVSD
+249 SGISD

-277 NLGNTRTDLTE
+277 NLGSTRTDLTE

-315 NALTLTESQDGIYQS
+315 NVLTLTESEEGIYQS

-354 PYTIETKKGP
+354 PYTVETKKGP
-364 QGGGRGQGG
+364 RGGGGRSDGQKPDGAPQGENSG

-380 QDENGVPDDLKKADA
+380 QDGNGMPDDMQK
-395 QNDGKQGDRPDG
+395 DGQKDGRPDG
-407 TPGQGDPGADKDDN
+407 
-421 KRTDNSVKAA
+421 
-431 PENNGNAPVDKT
+431 
-443 SEKPDDKA
+443 
-451 APQGDKAP
+451 
-459 NGDAAPAAG
+459 DAASDKG

-509 TWVNYDSATNTA
+509 TWGNYDSATNTA

-562 TSHFDATLAEL
+562 TSHFDATLADL
-573 LKDDKTYGAAFT
+573 LKDDETYGAAFT
-585 EAMEKTDSEGNTVTE
+585 EAMEKTDSQGNTVTE

-676 TTNFIEW
+676 VTNFIEW

>member
-1 MLELERK
+1 
-8 RREKTMMRVGRRIG
+8 MMKVGRRIG

-29 VLSGCGN
+29 ILSGCSNSASGI
-36 GAAGSG
+36 G
-42 SSAAQ
+42 SSATQ
-47 TEAETSQASTERAS
+47 TEAETSQAETERTG

-72 ATKWQYNSDDKVYWQ
+72 STEWQYNSDDKVYWQ
-87 TGISYCENPADEDY
+87 TGISYCENPADENY

-121 TFTCAINSQATVEG
+121 TFTCKINNQVAVKG

-148 TPGYSAMAAPTDYVT
+148 TPGYSAMEAPTDYVA
-163 DSASYTSAGFIYVA
+163 DSVSYTSAGFIYVA

-214 VFSFGMSG
+214 IFSFGMSG

-249 AGVSD
+249 SGISD

-266 ELDYADEAYEW
+266 ELDYADETYEW

-301 AQYINDLGLKDSSG
+301 ATYINELGLKDASG
-315 NALTLTESQDGIYQS
+315 NELTLTESEDGVYQS

-347 FLEDTTF
+347 FLKDTTF
-354 PYTIETKKGP
+354 PYTVETKKGP
-364 QGGGRGQGG
+364 RGGGRDQGG
-373 QKPDGAP
+373 QKPDG
-380 QDENGVPDDLKKADA
+380 
-395 QNDGKQGDRPDG
+395 
-407 TPGQGDPGADKDDN
+407 TPGQGNPGAN
-421 KRTDNSVKAA
+421 KGGNKTAEDSVKAA
-431 PENNGNAPVDKT
+431 PENDENAPADKK
-443 SEKPDDKA
+443 SEKPEDKA

-459 NGDAAPAAG
+459 NGDAAPDAE

-476 MDGVDRNLSTGGVTL
+476 MDGVDRNLATGGVIL

-509 TWVNYDSATNTA
+509 TWVNYDSAANTA

-573 LKDDKTYGAAFT
+573 LKDDETYGAAFA
-585 EAMEKTDSEGNTVTE
+585 EAMEKTDSEGKTVTE
-600 RGNMYNPLYYLSS
+600 RGNMYNPLYYLSG
-613 YYDGYQK
+613 YYAGYQK

-676 TTNFIEW
+676 VTNFIEW

>member
-1 MLELERK
+1 
-8 RREKTMMRVGRRIG
+8 MMKVGRRIG

-29 VLSGCGN
+29 ILSGCSNSAG
-36 GAAGSG
+36 GSG
-42 SSAAQ
+42 NSAAQ
-47 TEAETSQASTERAS
+47 TEAETSHAETERAG

-72 ATKWQYNSDDKVYWQ
+72 STKWQYNSDDKVYWQ
-87 TGISYCENPADEDY
+87 TGISYCENPADENY

-121 TFTCAINSQATVEG
+121 TFTCKINNQVAVKG
-135 YTADSAPIVIPVN
+135 YTADSTPIVIPVN
-148 TPGYSAMAAPTDYVT
+148 TPGYSAMEAPTDYVA
-163 DSASYTSAGFIYVA
+163 DSVSYTSAGFIYVA

-230 GATGDSEDYEPYLT
+230 GATGDSEDYESYLT

-249 AGVSD
+249 SGISD

-301 AQYINDLGLKDSSG
+301 ATYINELGLKDSSG
-315 NALTLTESQDGIYQS
+315 NALTLTESESGVYQS

-336 LKGVVETSLNN
+336 LKEVVETSLNN

-354 PYTIETKKGP
+354 PYTVETKKGP
-364 QGGGRGQGG
+364 RGGGRDQGG
-373 QKPDGAP
+373 QKS
-380 QDENGVPDDLKKADA
+380 
-395 QNDGKQGDRPDG
+395 DG
-407 TPGQGDPGADKDDN
+407 TPGQGDH
-421 KRTDNSVKAA
+421 
-431 PENNGNAPVDKT
+431 
-443 SEKPDDKA
+443 
-451 APQGDKAP
+451 
-459 NGDAAPAAG
+459 
-468 NGAPDFYA
+468 DFYA
-476 MDGVDRNLSTGGVTL
+476 MDGVDRNLSTGGVTI

-521 TITSI
+521 AITSI

-573 LKDDKTYGAAFT
+573 LKDDATYGAAFA
-585 EAMEKTDSEGNTVTE
+585 EAMEKTDSEGKTVTE

-620 STVADYWRIRTGI
+620 STVANYWRIRTGI

-646 ALALKN
+646 MLALKN

-664 EGHTMAESTGDS
+664 EGHTMAESTGDYV
-676 TTNFIEW
+676 TNFIEW

>member
-1 MLELERK
+1 
-8 RREKTMMRVGRRIG
+8 MMRVGRRIG

-29 VLSGCGN
+29 VLSGCSN

-47 TEAETSQASTERAS
+47 TEAETSQAETERAG

-72 ATKWQYNSDDKVYWQ
+72 FTKWQYNSDDKVYWQ
-87 TGISYCENPADEDY
+87 TGISYCANPADEDY

-121 TFTCAINSQATVEG
+121 TFTCEINNQAAVQG

-163 DSASYTSAGFIYVA
+163 DSASYTSVGFIYVA

-249 AGVSD
+249 SGVSD

-301 AQYINDLGLKDSSG
+301 ARYINDLGLKDSSG
-315 NALTLTESQDGIYQS
+315 NELTLTESEEGIYQS

-336 LKGVVETSLNN
+336 LKDVVETSLNN

-354 PYTIETKKGP
+354 PYTVETKKGR

-373 QKPDGAP
+373 QKPDGVP
-380 QDENGVPDDLKKADA
+380 QDGNGMPDDMQKDDA
-395 QNDGKQGDRPDG
+395 QADGKQGDRPDG
-407 TPGQGDPGADKDDN
+407 NPGQGDPGMNKDDN
-421 KRTDNSVKAA
+421 KNGDNSVKNA
-431 PENNGNAPVDKT
+431 PEKDRNAP
-443 SEKPDDKA
+443 SNKPDDKA
-451 APQGDKAP
+451 ATQGDKTL
-459 NGDAAPAAG
+459 NGDAAPDTG

-498 QDYIDALNADG
+498 QDYIDALNADE

-562 TSHFDATLAEL
+562 TSHFDATLADL
-573 LKDDKTYGAAFT
+573 LKDDETYGAAFT

-638 SLTTEVNL
+638 SLTTEVSL

>member
-1 MLELERK
+1 MEHNDVGKGE
-8 RREKTMMRVGRRIG
+8 ESMVRVGRRIV

-29 VLSGCGN
+29 VLSGCSN
-36 GAAGSG
+36 HAAENG

-47 TEAETSQASTERAS
+47 TETETSQAETERTGG
-61 ETAVTSLPQID
+61 TAVTSLPQID
-72 ATKWQYNSDDKVYWQ
+72 ATKWKYNSDGKVYWQ
-87 TGISYCENPADEDY
+87 TGISYCADPADEEY

-121 TFTCAINSQATVEG
+121 TFTCTINSQAAVKG

-148 TPGYSAMAAPTDYVT
+148 TPGYSAMTAPTDYVA
-163 DSASYTSAGFIYVA
+163 DSASYTAAGFIYVA

-249 AGVSD
+249 SGVSD

-277 NLGNTRTDLTE
+277 NLGSTRTDLTE

-315 NALTLTESQDGIYQS
+315 NVLTLTESEEGIYQS

-354 PYTIETKKGP
+354 PYTVETKKGP
-364 QGGGRGQGG
+364 RGGGGR
-373 QKPDGAP
+373 P
-380 QDENGVPDDLKKADA
+380 
-395 QNDGKQGDRPDG
+395 DGKQAQGTSDENKAGDDTAKIRAEKNRKASEAK
-407 TPGQGDPGADKDDN
+407 TPEDKN
-421 KRTDNSVKAA
+421 TD
-431 PENNGNAPVDKT
+431 
-443 SEKPDDKA
+443 
-451 APQGDKAP
+451 
-459 NGDAAPAAG
+459 GDAASDKG

-476 MDGVDRNLSTGGVTL
+476 IDGVDRNLSTGGVTL
-491 SGTYETA
+491 SGTYETV

-509 TWVNYDSATNTA
+509 TWVNYDGATNTA

-573 LKDDKTYGAAFT
+573 LKDDETYGAAFT
-585 EAMEKTDSEGNTVTE
+585 EAMEKTDSQGNTVTE
-600 RGNMYNPLYYLSS
+600 RGNMYNPLYYLSN

-646 ALALKN
+646 VLALRN
-652 YGADVDFATIWG
+652 YGADVDFAPIWG

-676 TTNFIEW
+676 VTNFIEW

>member
-1 MLELERK
+1 MK
-8 RREKTMMRVGRRIG
+8 VGKQIG
-22 LFLAAAL
+22 LFLVAAL
-29 VLSGCGN
+29 ILSGCSN
-36 GAAGSG
+36 SAAGSG

-47 TEAETSQASTERAS
+47 TETETSQAETERVG

-72 ATKWQYNSDDKVYWQ
+72 STKWQYNSDDKVYWQ
-87 TGISYCENPADEDY
+87 TGISYCENPADENY
-101 ETLGIFVP
+101 ETLGIFIP

-121 TFTCAINSQATVEG
+121 TFTCEINNQAAVQG

-148 TPGYSAMAAPTDYVT
+148 TPGYSAMEAPTDYVT
-163 DSASYTSAGFIYVA
+163 DSVSYTSAGFIYVA

-214 VFSFGMSG
+214 IFSFGMSG

-249 AGVSD
+249 SGVSD

-277 NLGNTRTDLTE
+277 NLGSTRTDLTE

-315 NALTLTESQDGIYQS
+315 NVLTLTESEEGIYQS

-354 PYTIETKKGP
+354 PYTVETKKGP
-364 QGGGRGQGG
+364 RGGGRDQGG
-373 QKPDGAP
+373 QKPDEP
-380 QDENGVPDDLKKADA
+380 HE
-395 QNDGKQGDRPDG
+395 
-407 TPGQGDPGADKDDN
+407 
-421 KRTDNSVKAA
+421 
-431 PENNGNAPVDKT
+431 
-443 SEKPDDKA
+443 
-451 APQGDKAP
+451 QGDKAP
-459 NGDAAPAAG
+459 NGDAAPDAG
-468 NGAPDFYA
+468 NVAPDFYA
-476 MDGVDRNLSTGGVTL
+476 MDGVDRNLSTGGVIL

-509 TWVNYDSATNTA
+509 TWVNYDSAANTA

-526 ADFTNACKR
+526 ADFTSACKR

-573 LKDDKTYGAAFT
+573 LKDDETYGAAFT
-585 EAMEKTDSEGNTVTE
+585 EAMEKTDSEGKTVTE

-620 STVADYWRIRTGI
+620 STVANSWRIRTGI

-646 ALALKN
+646 MLALKN
-652 YGADVDFATIWG
+652 YGVDVDFATIWG

>member
-1 MLELERK
+1 MEHNDVGK
-8 RREKTMMRVGRRIG
+8 GEKIMVRVGRRIG

-29 VLSGCGN
+29 VLSGCSN
-36 GAAGSG
+36 NAAGNG

-47 TEAETSQASTERAS
+47 TETETSQAATERAG

-72 ATKWQYNSDDKVYWQ
+72 STKWKYNSDDKVYWQ
-87 TGISYCENPADEDY
+87 TGISYCADPADEKY

-121 TFTCAINSQATVEG
+121 TFTCTINNQAAVKG

-148 TPGYSAMAAPTDYVT
+148 TPGYSAMAAPTDYVA
-163 DSASYTSAGFIYVA
+163 DSASYTDAGFIYVA

-244 AIGAV
+244 VIGAV
-249 AGVSD
+249 SGVSD

-277 NLGNTRTDLTE
+277 NLGNTRTDRTE
-288 QEQTLSNGMAEAF
+288 KEQTLSDQMAEAF
-301 AQYINDLGLKDSSG
+301 AKYINDLGLKDASG
-315 NALTLTESQDGIYQS
+315 NTLTLEESENGIYQA

-336 LKGVVETSLNN
+336 LKGVVENSLNN

-373 QKPDGAP
+373 KKPDVAT
-380 QDENGVPDDLKKADA
+380 PD
-395 QNDGKQGDRPDG
+395 
-407 TPGQGDPGADKDDN
+407 T
-421 KRTDNSVKAA
+421 
-431 PENNGNAPVDKT
+431 
-443 SEKPDDKA
+443 
-451 APQGDKAP
+451 
-459 NGDAAPAAG
+459 G
-468 NGAPDFYA
+468 NGTPDFYA

-562 TSHFDATLAEL
+562 TSHFDATLADL
-573 LKDDKTYGAAFT
+573 LNDDETYGAAFT
-585 EAMEKTDSEGNTVTE
+585 EAMEKTDSEGKTVTE
-600 RGNMYNPLYYLSS
+600 RGNMYNPLYYLSA

-620 STVADYWRIRTGI
+620 STVAGYWRIRTGI

-638 SLTTEVNL
+638 ALTTEVNL
-646 ALALKN
+646 ALVLKN

>member
-1 MLELERK
+1 
-8 RREKTMMRVGRRIG
+8 MMKVGRRIG

-29 VLSGCGN
+29 ILSGCSN
-36 GAAGSG
+36 SAAEIG

-47 TEAETSQASTERAS
+47 TEAETSQAETERAG

-72 ATKWQYNSDDKVYWQ
+72 STKWQYNSDDKIYWQ
-87 TGISYCENPADEDY
+87 TGISYCENPADENY
-101 ETLGIFVP
+101 ETLGIFIP

-121 TFTCAINSQATVEG
+121 TFTCEINNQAAVQG

-148 TPGYSAMAAPTDYVT
+148 TPGYSAMEAPTDYVT
-163 DSASYTSAGFIYVA
+163 DSVSYTSAGFIYVA

-230 GATGDSEDYEPYLT
+230 GATGDSEEYEPYLT

-249 AGVSD
+249 SGVSD

-277 NLGNTRTDLTE
+277 NLGNTRTALTE

-301 AQYINDLGLKDSSG
+301 ATYINELGLKDSSG
-315 NALTLTESQDGIYQS
+315 NALTLTESESGVYQS

-336 LKGVVETSLNN
+336 LKEVVETSLNN

-354 PYTIETKKGP
+354 PYTVETKKGP
-364 QGGGRGQGG
+364 RGGGRDQGG
-373 QKPDGAP
+373 QKS
-380 QDENGVPDDLKKADA
+380 
-395 QNDGKQGDRPDG
+395 DG
-407 TPGQGDPGADKDDN
+407 TPGQGDH
-421 KRTDNSVKAA
+421 
-431 PENNGNAPVDKT
+431 
-443 SEKPDDKA
+443 
-451 APQGDKAP
+451 
-459 NGDAAPAAG
+459 
-468 NGAPDFYA
+468 DFYA
-476 MDGVDRNLSTGGVTL
+476 MDGVDRNLSTGGVTI

-521 TITSI
+521 AITSI

-573 LKDDKTYGAAFT
+573 LKDDATYGATFA
-585 EAMEKTDSEGNTVTE
+585 EAMEKTDSEGKTVTE
-600 RGNMYNPLYYLSS
+600 RGNMYNPLYYLSG

-620 STVADYWRIRTGI
+620 STVADHWRIRTGI

-646 ALALKN
+646 ALTLKN

>member
-1 MLELERK
+1 MEHNDVGK
-8 RREKTMMRVGRRIG
+8 GEKIMVRVGRRIG

-29 VLSGCGN
+29 VLSGCSN
-36 GAAGSG
+36 HAAENG

-47 TEAETSQASTERAS
+47 TETETSQAETERTGG
-61 ETAVTSLPQID
+61 TAVTSLPQID
-72 ATKWQYNSDDKVYWQ
+72 ATKWKYNSDGKVYWQ
-87 TGISYCENPADEDY
+87 TGISYCADPADEEY

-121 TFTCAINSQATVEG
+121 TFTCTINSQAAVKG

-148 TPGYSAMAAPTDYVT
+148 TPGYSAMTAPTDYVA
-163 DSASYTSAGFIYVA
+163 DSASYTAAGFIYVA

-249 AGVSD
+249 SGVSD

-277 NLGNTRTDLTE
+277 NLGSTRTDLTE

-315 NALTLTESQDGIYQS
+315 NVLTLTESEEGIYQS

-354 PYTIETKKGP
+354 PYTVETKKGP
-364 QGGGRGQGG
+364 RGGGGR
-373 QKPDGAP
+373 P
-380 QDENGVPDDLKKADA
+380 
-395 QNDGKQGDRPDG
+395 DGKQAQGTSDENKAGDDTAKIRAEKNRKASEEK
-407 TPGQGDPGADKDDN
+407 TPEDKNAD
-421 KRTDNSVKAA
+421 
-431 PENNGNAPVDKT
+431 
-443 SEKPDDKA
+443 
-451 APQGDKAP
+451 
-459 NGDAAPAAG
+459 GDAASDKG

-476 MDGVDRNLSTGGVTL
+476 IDGVDRNLSTGGVTL
-491 SGTYETA
+491 SGTYETV

-509 TWVNYDSATNTA
+509 TWVNYDSATNTV

-526 ADFTNACKR
+526 VDFTNACKR

-573 LKDDKTYGAAFT
+573 LKDDETYGAAFT
-585 EAMEKTDSEGNTVTE
+585 EAMEKTDSQGNTVTE

-676 TTNFIEW
+676 VTNFIEW

>member
-1 MLELERK
+1 
-8 RREKTMMRVGRRIG
+8 MMKVGRRIG

-29 VLSGCGN
+29 ILSGCSN
-36 GAAGSG
+36 SAAEIG

-47 TEAETSQASTERAS
+47 TEAETSQAETERAG

-72 ATKWQYNSDDKVYWQ
+72 STKWQYNSDDKIYWQ
-87 TGISYCENPADEDY
+87 TGISYCENPADENY
-101 ETLGIFVP
+101 ETLGIFIP

-121 TFTCAINSQATVEG
+121 TFTCEINNQAAVQG

-148 TPGYSAMAAPTDYVT
+148 TPGYSAMEAPTDYVT
-163 DSASYTSAGFIYVA
+163 DSVSYTSAGFIYVA

-214 VFSFGMSG
+214 IFSFGMSG

-249 AGVSD
+249 SGVSD

-277 NLGNTRTDLTE
+277 NLGSTRTDLTE

-315 NALTLTESQDGIYQS
+315 NVLTLTESEEGIYQS

-354 PYTIETKKGP
+354 PYTVETKKGP
-364 QGGGRGQGG
+364 RGGGGR
-373 QKPDGAP
+373 P
-380 QDENGVPDDLKKADA
+380 
-395 QNDGKQGDRPDG
+395 DGKQAQGTSDENKAGDDTAKIRAEKNRKASEEK
-407 TPGQGDPGADKDDN
+407 TPEDKNAD
-421 KRTDNSVKAA
+421 
-431 PENNGNAPVDKT
+431 
-443 SEKPDDKA
+443 
-451 APQGDKAP
+451 
-459 NGDAAPAAG
+459 GDAASDKG

-476 MDGVDRNLSTGGVTL
+476 IDGVDRNLSTGGVTL
-491 SGTYETA
+491 SGTYETV

-509 TWVNYDSATNTA
+509 TWVNYDGATNTA

-573 LKDDKTYGAAFT
+573 LKDDETYGAAFT
-585 EAMEKTDSEGNTVTE
+585 EAMEKTDSQGNTVTE
-600 RGNMYNPLYYLSS
+600 RGNMYNPLYYLSN

-646 ALALKN
+646 VLALRN
-652 YGADVDFATIWG
+652 YGADVDFAPIWG

-676 TTNFIEW
+676 VTNFIEW